1 MSPAKQKFKIRTRTQ
16 VLFGLLFA
24 MLVGAVLIRSNSGN
38 EQVRLYV
45 QLGLILLMMVLGL
58 LELHR
63 INRGLQ
69 RLAKVAES
77 IGAGDFEARAD
88 SGNRDALGLVGKAI
102 NTMAGQIQSSIAERE
117 RAQAELV
124 SSKEALDRQNEQLS
138 AAFDRQT
145 RFGEFLADLSS
156 IDINTLANKSLG
168 RLMATAQAQLG
179 AFYLFDEPT
188 RRLVCLNA
196 QGLDRSAVKHIS
208 QENNLDGLPGEVFAQ
223 QKWLFVDAGDNGSLP
238 TLDLGVAKAQVQCIY
253 GIPLLFRG
261 KALGVVVLASFTR
274 PDKAQVEF
282 LRNHVDALANG
293 LNNALSYK
301 AINHQSVL
309 LEKAN
314 DELRKADQ
322 LRSEFVA
329 NMSHELRTPLNSI
342 IGFSGIMLKNK
353 GTTLAEADLKRAE
366 KIHRNGKHL
375 LCLINDILDLSKIE
389 AGRMEVTFGPTRLF
403 SLFHEV
409 ADLLQPQAD
418 AKNIQL
424 KLDLPAADQV
434 IETDD
439 QKLRQVLINLAGNA
453 IKFTRQGSVTLRLV
467 PAEAAEGGTILCV
480 EDTGIG
486 IPQDKLE
493 TIFEAFR
500 QVDSST
506 TREFGGTGLGLTI
519 SRSIVQL
526 LGGTLTVTS
535 EEDKG
540 SVFSI
545 KLRTQP
551 TPVNPPA
558 LAAVDRAAPP
568 QPVALPTPPA
578 RNAAAQSL
586 TRFLQKQQSAPDGRA
601 PSNSLIEQYRE
612 VLTRSLP
619 IKAGQRVL
627 VVDDDSYARELISQ
641 FIQDLGAKAIPCPYP
656 TAVSRIAA
664 EEKPDLITL
673 DLMMPERSGWDVL
686 SILKADSK
694 LNKIPV
700 IIISIVADRRKA
712 ISLGAV
718 DALTKPIIRSE
729 FNASVQRNL
738 RTGLHQLGKV
748 LIVEDDPDAR
758 NLMSAWLESEV
769 GELKTANNGQ
779 EALNLLGDF
788 RPDVIFLDLQ
798 MPIMDGPT
806 FLQHL
811 RADER
816 FAHLPVIV
824 ITAKALEL
832 AERKKLEPQVSKI
845 LSKGEV
851 FAQ

>member
-1 MSPAKQKFKIRTRTQ
+1 MSPGKEKFRIRTRSRI
-16 VLFGLLFA
+16 LFGLIFVL
-24 MLVGAVLIRSNSGN
+24 LLGAVVIRFNFEN
-38 EQVRLYV
+38 EQLRLWV
-45 QLGLILLMMVLGL
+45 QVGLIILMMILGVL
-58 LELHR
+58 EIHR
-63 INRGLQ
+63 MTQGLQ

-77 IGAGDFEARAD
+77 IGEGDFHARAEGGD
-88 SGNRDALGLVGKAI
+88 RDALGLVGKAI
-102 NTMAGQIQSSIAERE
+102 NTMAEQIESSLKERE
-117 RAQAELV
+117 RAQGELV
-124 SSKEALDRQNEQLS
+124 KSKEALDRQNEQLS
-138 AAFDRQT
+138 SAFSRQS
-145 RFGEFLADLSS
+145 RFGEFLTDLAS
-156 IDINTLANKSLG
+156 IDINTLANKSLAH
-168 RLMATAQAQLG
+168 LMAAAQAQLG
-179 AFYLFDEPT
+179 AFYLFDDTT

-196 QGLDRSAVKHIS
+196 QGVDRSAVKYIG
-208 QENNLDGLPGEVFAQ
+208 QENNLDGLPGEVFTQ
-223 QKWLFVDAGDNGSLP
+223 QKWLFVDVAEDALP
-238 TLDLGVAKAQVQCIY
+238 TVDLGVAQARVRCIY

-261 KALGVVVLASFTR
+261 TALGVVVLASFSK
-274 PDKAQVEF
+274 PDKVQVDF
-282 LRNHVDALANG
+282 LRNHADALANG

-314 DELRKADQ
+314 EELRKSDQ

-342 IGFSGIMLKNK
+342 IGFSGILLKNK
-353 GTTLAEADLKRAE
+353 SNTLDEADLKRAE

-375 LCLINDILDLSKIE
+375 LHLINEILDLSKIE
-389 AGRMEVTFGPTRLF
+389 AGRMEISYGPTRLV

-409 ADLLQPQAD
+409 ADLLQPQAE
-418 AKNIQL
+418 AKKIEL
-424 KLDLPAADQV
+424 KLDLPASDQV

-453 IKFTRQGSVTLRLV
+453 IKFTRQGSVTLRLL
-467 PAEAAEGGTILCV
+467 PPEQGEGRAILQV

-486 IPQDKLE
+486 IPEDKLD

-500 QVDSST
+500 QADSST

-519 SRSIVQL
+519 SRSLVQL
-526 LGGTLTVTS
+526 VGGTLSVTS
-535 EEDKG
+535 QLDKG
-540 SVFSI
+540 SIFTI
-545 KLRTQP
+545 KLPVQPCGSDGTPAMTRNITQL
-551 TPVNPPA
+551 PVAPA
-558 LAAVDRAAPP
+558 LSTAPNAIAHSATVLV
-568 QPVALPTPPA
+568 QP
-578 RNAAAQSL
+578 
-586 TRFLQKQQSAPDGRA
+586 SAPAHLGM
-601 PSNSLIEQYRE
+601 SNSLIEEYRE

-627 VVDDDSYARELISQ
+627 VVDDDADARELISQ
-641 FIQDLGAKAIPCPYP
+641 FIQDLGAKAIACPYP
-656 TAVSRIAA
+656 NAALRIAT

-673 DLMMPERSGWDVL
+673 DLMMPEKSGWEVL
-686 SILKADSK
+686 SAIKAEPA

-718 DALTKPIIRSE
+718 DALTKPILRAE
-729 FNASVQRNL
+729 FNASVERNL
-738 RTGLHQLGKV
+738 RGGIQQLGKV

-769 GELKTANNGQ
+769 SELKTANNGQ
-779 EALNLLGDF
+779 EALDLLNAF

-798 MPIMDGPT
+798 MPVMDGPT

-816 FAHLPVIV
+816 FTGVPVIV

-832 AERKKLEPQVSKI
+832 AERQKLEMHVSKI

>member
-24 MLVGAVLIRSNSGN
+24 MLVGAVLIRSNSEN
-38 EQVRLYV
+38 EQVRLWV
-45 QLGLILLMMVLGL
+45 QLGLILVMMVLGL

-124 SSKEALDRQNEQLS
+124 SSKEVLDRQNEQLS
-138 AAFDRQT
+138 SAFARQT

-179 AFYLFDEPT
+179 AFYLFDEAT

-208 QENNLDGLPGEVFAQ
+208 QENNLDGLPGEVFTQ

-238 TLDLGVAKAQVQCIY
+238 TLDLGVAKAQVRCIY

-261 KALGVVVLASFTR
+261 TALGVVVLASFTR

-314 DELRKADQ
+314 EELRKADQ

-424 KLDLPAADQV
+424 KLDLPATDQI

-453 IKFTRQGSVTLRLV
+453 IKFTREGSVTLRLV
-467 PAEAAEGGTILCV
+467 PAEEAEGGTILCV

-486 IPQDKLE
+486 IPQDKQE

-519 SRSIVQL
+519 SRSIIHL
-526 LGGTLTVTS
+526 LGGALTVTS
-535 EEDKG
+535 EEGKG
-540 SVFSI
+540 SIFSI
-545 KLRTQP
+545 KLRAQS
-551 TPVNPPA
+551 TPVTPPA
-558 LAAVDRAAPP
+558 LAVVDRVAP
-568 QPVALPTPPA
+568 QPAVLPTPVA
-578 RNAAAQSL
+578 RNDAAQSL
-586 TRFLQKQQSAPDGRA
+586 TRFLQKQQTVPDGRG
-601 PSNSLIEQYRE
+601 PSNSLIEEYRE

-627 VVDDDSYARELISQ
+627 VVDDDADARELISQ
-641 FIQDLGAKAIPCPYP
+641 FIQDLGAKAIPCPCP
-656 TAVSRIAA
+656 TAVSRLAA

-673 DLMMPERSGWDVL
+673 DLMMPERNGWDVL
-686 SILKADSK
+686 SILKADPA

-718 DALTKPIIRSE
+718 DALTKPIIRAD

-738 RTGLHQLGKV
+738 RAGLQQLGKV

-779 EALNLLGDF
+779 EALNLLDDF

-798 MPIMDGPT
+798 MPVMDGPT

-811 RADER
+811 RADDR
-816 FAHLPVIV
+816 FAQLPVIV

-832 AERKKLEPQVSKI
+832 SERKKLEPQVSKI